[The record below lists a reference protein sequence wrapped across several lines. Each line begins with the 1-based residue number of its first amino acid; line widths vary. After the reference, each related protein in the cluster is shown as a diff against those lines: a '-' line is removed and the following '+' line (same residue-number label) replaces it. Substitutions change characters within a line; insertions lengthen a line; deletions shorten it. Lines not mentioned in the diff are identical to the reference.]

1 MHVTVFGSKHGFG
14 LCQIKMNSMG
24 GKAMAMY
31 LLLDVFIAF
40 ALDFFIGYPRWMPHP
55 VKFIKW
61 LGKKI
66 ENMMRSIINA
76 SSAKKVKALGE
87 DVVRNTRRSYRN
99 ERAVGAAFILI
110 MIGIVIIIVA
120 GVLKLSMFVNPI
132 LFHVIN
138 TYLIYSSFAS
148 RAVATEGYKV
158 FDALKERD
166 IFKARNMLAAAV
178 GRKTE
183 NLDEK
188 EIIKGSVESTAENTS
203 DRVIAPIFYAFL
215 ASFFGLGA
223 TIVYVYKTIN
233 TLDQVVGYKNEM
245 YKNFGWATA
254 KLDDIVNY
262 IPARLTGLLIVLGAL
277 ITRKEY
283 KSSYS
288 IMMRDRKKHVSP
300 NSGYPEA
307 AVAGALGIRLGAEA
321 LYFGDIVEKP
331 TIGDDV
337 NELDIKAISQTITL
351 MYAASIIAMLLMG
364 SLGLLIIAL
373 AEYVF

>member
-1 MHVTVFGSKHGFG
+1 
-14 LCQIKMNSMG
+14 
-24 GKAMAMY
+24 MAMY